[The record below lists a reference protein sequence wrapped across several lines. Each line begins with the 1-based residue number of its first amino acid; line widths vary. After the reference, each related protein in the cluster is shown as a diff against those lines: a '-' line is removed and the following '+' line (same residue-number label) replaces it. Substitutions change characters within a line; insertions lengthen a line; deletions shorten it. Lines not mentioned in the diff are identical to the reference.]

1 MTRLTNSTRPMLK
14 GKSPVVESELYD
26 SGGARL
32 SDDRSTLIGE
42 FLQGEGEPSS
52 SWVMLVMGFVSTMVF
67 LILYGILFPSSDLPV
82 ISSVLPVF
90 DGVFDSGIWFFI
102 LGAMIGVFAILGTM
116 LTEATSE

>member
-1 MTRLTNSTRPMLK
+1 M
-14 GKSPVVESELYD
+14 
-26 SGGARL
+26 

-52 SWVMLVMGFVSTMVF
+52 SWVMLVMGFVSAMVF
-67 LILYGILFPSSDLPV
+67 LILYGILFPSSELPV
-82 ISSVLPVF
+82 ISTILPVF

>member
-1 MTRLTNSTRPMLK
+1 M
-14 GKSPVVESELYD
+14 
-26 SGGARL
+26 
-32 SDDRSTLIGE
+32 SDDDSTLVRE
-42 FLQGEGEPSS
+42 FLQGEEEPSS

-67 LILYGILFPSSDLPV
+67 LILYGILFPSNDLPV
-82 ISSVLPVF
+82 ISTVLPVF